1 MGPDDLPL
9 AWLKTA
15 RHLHVTGVFAALT
28 PATLAATQTAMAT
41 VRAQGGSIS
50 FDPNVRPA
58 LWANEHHMRD
68 TLNALAAQADWV
80 LPGLDEGRL
89 LTGCTSPE
97 DMANFFLAQGAQ
109 GVVVKLGAQG
119 AYADVAVDAQGCA
132 CVGANNAHSRA
143 HSNNARSRE
152 NTNNAR
158 YRAHVPAVRV
168 AQVVDTVGAGDA
180 FAVGIISGFLEQRQA
195 TQALQRALWMGARA
209 VQVRGD
215 SEGLP
220 TRAELEMA
228 QL

>member
-1 MGPDDLPL
+1 
-9 AWLKTA
+9 
-15 RHLHVTGVFAALT
+15 
-28 PATLAATQTAMAT
+28 
-41 VRAQGGSIS
+41 
-50 FDPNVRPA
+50 
-58 LWANEHHMRD
+58 MRD

-132 CVGANNAHSRA
+132 CVGAS
-143 HSNNARSRE
+143 
-152 NTNNAR
+152 NAR
-158 YRAHVPAVRV
+158 YREHVPAVRV